1 MRIAIDTGGTF
12 TDCLFVRGTKLEI
25 VKVASTPRDPAL
37 AIARA
42 LEQAG
47 VKNAEY
53 SALELLHGTTVG
65 TNALLTRR
73 VARVALVT
81 TEGFEDVLVI
91 ARQARENLYDLDM
104 TRLPPLVPAARRLG
118 VAERIGPGGEVL
130 RELSSEAIALLVE
143 KVKKLRPEAVA
154 VSLLFSFANPDHE
167 KRIAA
172 ALRSEGFI
180 VSVSH
185 EILPEFR
192 EYERTATVAVNAV
205 LSPLMGRYLGRI
217 GRVKNAG
224 GAGGAGESNIGRVQ
238 VMQSNGG
245 SVSARIAA
253 SQPVRTVL
261 SGPAG
266 GIVGAR
272 HVAKQAGCER
282 IITFDM
288 GGTSTDISLLGNVQ
302 AGGAVAALP
311 ATREGS
317 VGGIPIA
324 VPMLDIHT
332 VGAGGGSIAW
342 FDDGGALRAGPH
354 SAGADPGPVCYGKG
368 TDPTVTDAHLVLG
381 RLDPDGFLGGDWKLD
396 AARARKRL
404 SEVARQRGFKTVEAF
419 AGGIIAV
426 ANATMERA
434 IRVTSVERG
443 HDPRDFTLVAFGGA
457 GALHACDLAASLRM
471 PRVLV
476 PRFPGGLSAA
486 GILRSDVIKDYSQS
500 LLLAAGSPGI
510 GKRMETV
517 FRALEKRANSDL
529 RDEGFA
535 PKKRKLERRLDL
547 RYAGQGFEIT
557 VVATRSFLKA
567 FRQFHIAHEQRYGYA
582 DPARAVEVVGVRV
595 RAIGVT
601 DKPPLGRAGKGTGGA
616 GSALTKRSPV
626 WFDGRMR
633 STAFYDRDRL
643 PPGSRV
649 RGPAI
654 INEYSATTVVPP
666 GWRMHVDAHGNLV
679 LTLSR
684 AGGMS

>member
-12 TDCLFVRGTKLEI
+12 TDCVFVRGTKTVIL
-25 VKVASTPRDPAL
+25 KVASTPRDPAL

-47 VKNAEY
+47 VAPAVRK
-53 SALELLHGTTVG
+53 SLELLHGTTVG

-73 VARVALVT
+73 GARVALVT

-91 ARQARENLYDLDM
+91 ARQARENLYDLRM
-104 TRLPPLVPAARRLG
+104 TRLPALVPAARRLG
-118 VAERIGPGGEVL
+118 AAERIGPGGEVL
-130 RELSSEAIALLVE
+130 RALSSEALEALVAKL
-143 KVKKLRPEAVA
+143 KKLRPEAVA
-154 VSLLFSFANPDHE
+154 LSLLFSFANPAHE
-167 KRIAA
+167 KKIAA
-172 ALRSEGFI
+172 ALRREGFI
-180 VSVSH
+180 VSASH

-192 EYERTATVAVNAV
+192 EYERTATVAVNAY

-217 GRVKNAG
+217 ESAG
-224 GAGGAGESNIGRVQ
+224 SADEKKIGSVQ

-253 SQPVRTVL
+253 DQPVRTVL

-266 GIVGAR
+266 GVVGAR
-272 HVAKQAGCER
+272 HVAKQAGVER

-288 GGTSTDISLLGNVQ
+288 GGTSTDISLLENVQ
-302 AGGAVAALP
+302 SGGTLP
-311 ATREGS
+311 ATHEGS

-342 FDDGGALRAGPH
+342 FDDGGALRAGPQ

-396 AARARKRL
+396 AERARKWL
-404 SEVARQRGFKTVEAF
+404 SEVASKRSFKSVEAF

-426 ANATMERA
+426 ANARMERA
-434 IRVTSVERG
+434 IRVISIERG

-457 GALHACDLAASLRM
+457 GALHACDLAASLRI

-486 GILRSDVIKDYSQS
+486 GILRSDVVKDYSQS
-500 LLLAAGSPGI
+500 ILLPVAHTGVRKKI
-510 GKRMETV
+510 ETS
-517 FRALEKRANSDL
+517 FRALEKQATSDL
-529 RDEGFA
+529 RAEGFA

-547 RYAGQGFEIT
+547 RYTGQGFEIT
-557 VVATRSFLKA
+557 VAAAGNFLKA
-567 FRQFHIAHEQRYGYA
+567 FRKFHQAHERRYGYA

-601 DKPPLGRAGKGTGGA
+601 DKPPLARPQKKT
-616 GSALTKRSPV
+616 SRITKTTALLRHDPV
-626 WFDGRMR
+626 WFEGKMHP
-633 STAFYDRDRL
+633 TAFYDRERL
-643 PPGSRV
+643 AIGSRV
-649 RGPAI
+649 RGPAVV
-654 INEYSATTVVPP
+654 NEYSATTVVPP
-666 GWRMHVDAHGNLV
+666 GWQLRVDPHGNLV
-679 LTLSR
+679 LAPSKGRTKP
-684 AGGMS
+684 